1 MSDIG
6 PLKPQ
11 VRLYGCVQA
20 DISLLELTGVPAT
33 IQVGIF
39 GQISWNS
46 GDKCY
51 GWQVDASLG
60 VFFGVKLGGIS
71 FGVSINLVGSLTLEE
86 VPYDGTSDETDL
98 ENINENMEGND
109 YEDNRKPQI
118 KGKISLLFLYY
129 FVHQIFNKN

>member
-118 KGKISLLFLYY
+118 KGKISLLFLHY

>member
-71 FGVSINLVGSLTLEE
+71 FGVCIN
-86 VPYDGTSDETDL
+86 
-98 ENINENMEGND
+98 
-109 YEDNRKPQI
+109 
-118 KGKISLLFLYY
+118 
-129 FVHQIFNKN
+129 

>member
-71 FGVSINLVGSLTLEE
+71 FGVSINLVGSLSLEE
-86 VPYDGTSDETDL
+86 VPYNGTSDETDL

-118 KGKISLLFLYY
+118 KGKISLLFLHY

>member
-71 FGVSINLVGSLTLEE
+71 FGVSINLVGSLSLEE

-118 KGKISLLFLYY
+118 KGKILLLFLHY

>member
-71 FGVSINLVGSLTLEE
+71 FGVSINLVGSLSLEE

>member
-118 KGKISLLFLYY
+118 KGKISLLFLHY
-129 FVHQIFNKN
+129 FVQQIFNKN

>member
-71 FGVSINLVGSLTLEE
+71 FGVSINLVGSLSLEE

-129 FVHQIFNKN
+129 FVHQIFNIN

>member
-71 FGVSINLVGSLTLEE
+71 FGVSINLVGSLSLEE

-118 KGKISLLFLYY
+118 KGKISLLFLHY
-129 FVHQIFNKN
+129 FVQQIFNKN

>member
-71 FGVSINLVGSLTLEE
+71 FGVSINLIGSLSLEE

-118 KGKISLLFLYY
+118 KGKISLLFLHY
-129 FVHQIFNKN
+129 FVQQIFNKN

>member
-71 FGVSINLVGSLTLEE
+71 FGVSINLVGSLSLEE

-118 KGKISLLFLYY
+118 KGKISLLFLHY

>member
-71 FGVSINLVGSLTLEE
+71 FGVSINLIGSLSLEE